1 MCACVSATGHA
12 LPPAYIF
19 PRVNFKDHML
29 HGAPNGS
36 KGFANPS
43 GWMNRDLFPQ
53 VLEHFISIMNVSLQ
67 NPGLLIMDNH
77 DSHVTLNVIDLARQS
92 GLTILTFPPHCSHRM
107 QPLDVSVFGPFKTY
121 YNQRCTEYLLAHR
134 EKGIT
139 IYEVASISAIPF
151 YKAFTIEN
159 IQAGPSGDAPGPSGD
174 TPGPSGDTPGP
185 SGPAR
190 ATPGPAGVALGPAGA
205 SPSIIIVSPEAI
217 KPFSTAQPRTDGKTR
232 AKNSNSLDEED
243 EADEQSNNDTDSE
256 LDVEKDPEKGDF
268 IMTEFSSGKDKIHY
282 VGKIISD
289 VDQDGDFEVQ
299 FLKRST
305 KTGNFFFTE
314 EICSVSPASVVFVLP
329 PPKEHNGQTKRQQT
343 SFSFDCTF
351 NNLSVPH

>member
-19 PRVNFKDHML
+19 RRVNFKDHML

-67 NPGLLIMDNH
+67 NPRLLIMDNH
-77 DSHVTLNVIDLARQS
+77 DSHVTFNVIDLARQS
-92 GLTILTFPPHCSHRM
+92 GLTILTFPPHYSHRM

-139 IYEVASISAIPF
+139 IYEVASISATPF

-159 IQAGPSGDAPGPSGD
+159 IQAGLKKAGVYPINRNIFPEDAFVSAEPSDRPLPVQNQNDQEGEVPMPVPEMAPGPSGDAPGPSGD
-174 TPGPSGDTPGP
+174 TPGPSG
-185 SGPAR
+185 S
-190 ATPGPAGVALGPAGA
+190 
-205 SPSIIIVSPEAI
+205 
-217 KPFSTAQPRTDGKTR
+217 
-232 AKNSNSLDEED
+232 
-243 EADEQSNNDTDSE
+243 
-256 LDVEKDPEKGDF
+256 
-268 IMTEFSSGKDKIHY
+268 H
-282 VGKIISD
+282 
-289 VDQDGDFEVQ
+289 QDHPD
-299 FLKRST
+299 
-305 KTGNFFFTE
+305 
-314 EICSVSPASVVFVLP
+314 
-329 PPKEHNGQTKRQQT
+329 
-343 SFSFDCTF
+343 
-351 NNLSVPH
+351 